1 MADLAKWNVH
11 GPVASLKTELAEW
24 DLHSGYWKPAGHFTV
39 ATFRRD
45 GAISSTDGYNPDG
58 SVVHSRWIY
67 DESGRLME
75 SHSWMN
81 DDTPHRSLYLYDN
94 AGRHVRTF
102 AVSLDVAE
110 TDVETSS
117 YDAEGRRTKV
127 SVFGSRAGN
136 VSYFIEGTDMGLGAP
151 GAVRV
156 VITYDHN
163 DLPVKE
169 VFEDAKQN
177 PVRQVIMRRDGAG
190 RLVKV
195 EMHMG
200 SPSMFCMFGQSER
213 PIPAEAEKALSLMMG
228 SLGGIFSE
236 TNYAYDARGRL
247 IEQTGSMFNL
257 GLDRT
262 TYCYGDGDDPIEE
275 TTEHSHGEA
284 NLAEDGT
291 VQYTPDRVAAQQN
304 RFEYR
309 YDDHENWV
317 ERTVLIRPEGN
328 ADFQASNITRRAITY
343 HTF

>member
-1 MADLAKWNVH
+1 VAGLAKWNVH

-45 GAISSTDGYNPDG
+45 GAISSTDGYYPGG
-58 SVVHSRWIY
+58 SVAHSRWIY

-75 SHSWMN
+75 SRSWMN
-81 DDTPHRSLYLYDN
+81 DDTPHRSLYLYDD
-94 AGRHVRTF
+94 AGRLVRTF
-102 AVSLDVAE
+102 AVGLDVAE

-127 SVFGSRAGN
+127 SVLGSRAGN
-136 VSYFIEGTDMGLGAP
+136 VSYAIEGTNMGLGAP

-156 VITYDHN
+156 VVTYDHN

-177 PVRQVIMRRDGAG
+177 PVRQVIMRRDSAG

-200 SPSMFCMFGQSER
+200 DPSMFSIFGHSDQ
-213 PIPAEAEKALSLMMG
+213 PISGEADKALSLMMG

-236 TNYAYDARGRL
+236 THYAYDVQGRL
-247 IEQTGSMFNL
+247 IERTGSMFSL

-275 TTEHSHGEA
+275 TNEHSHREA
-284 NLAEDGT
+284 SLAEDGT
-291 VQYTPDRVAAQQN
+291 LQYTPDKVAAQQN

-309 YDDHENWV
+309 YDDHGNWV
-317 ERTVLIRPEGN
+317 EKTVLIRPEEN
-328 ADFQASNITRRAITY
+328 AGFQASNIERRVITY
-343 HTF
+343 HPF

>member
-1 MADLAKWNVH
+1 M
-11 GPVASLKTELAEW
+11 ASLKTELAEW

-45 GAISSTDGYNPDG
+45 GAIRSTEGYNPDG
-58 SVVHSRWIY
+58 SVAHSRWIY
-67 DESGRLME
+67 DECGRLME

-81 DDTPHRSLYLYDN
+81 DETPHRSVYLYDDG
-94 AGRHVRTF
+94 GRLVRIF
-102 AVSLDVAE
+102 AVGLDAAE

-117 YDAEGRRTKV
+117 YDTEGRRTKV
-127 SVFGSRAGN
+127 SVFGFRAGN
-136 VSYFIEGTDMGLGAP
+136 VSYSIEGTNMGLGAP

-156 VITYDHN
+156 VVSYDHN

-177 PVRQVIMRRDGAG
+177 PVRQVIMRRDSAG

-195 EMHMG
+195 ELHMG
-200 SPSMFCMFGQSER
+200 GPSMFSMFGQSDQ
-213 PIPAEAEKALSLMMG
+213 PIPAEADKALSLMMG

-236 TNYAYDARGRL
+236 THYAYDVQGRL
-247 IEQTGSMFNL
+247 IERTGSMFNL

-262 TYCYGDGDDPIEE
+262 TYRYGDGDDPIEE
-275 TTEHSHGEA
+275 TNEHSHREA
-284 NLAEDGT
+284 SLAEDGT
-291 VQYTPDRVAAQQN
+291 LQYTPDKVSAQQN

-309 YDDHENWV
+309 YDDHGNWV

-343 HTF
+343 YPVDGKMKDGVSG